1 MKIDRRHVLLGLA
14 ATVGPTYTAGADQ
27 PTPVTAIKAGPST
40 LRIKD
45 DTETGVWAFNGQ
57 VPGPLL
63 RTSVGKEIQ
72 VSFTNGLAQPSSL
85 CWHGVRIDN
94 AMDGVVG
101 LTQPPVVP
109 GASFTYRFTPPD
121 AGLYWYHPH
130 VWPHS
135 AEQTG
140 RGLYGVLVVDELEP
154 PLVDADILVVL
165 DDWAL
170 DEHGQIEGDF
180 LNAKVAQGEG
190 RIGSLLTVNSKTV
203 PHRPAVRPGARIR
216 LRLLNV
222 CSARI
227 VILSV
232 VGARVTVIAVDGQPS
247 ENFEP
252 AHGTLPIGPG
262 SRFELMLDLP
272 AQAGTAAVVL
282 RSEGGADQPL
292 VQVTSS
298 GPAVPSRGVVRKSAE
313 NILLPTRIPLEK
325 SLKHEITISRNDGAP
340 STQGKGRGVAP
351 DSRVTAA
358 TSGAPSHP
366 MFWMLGGQASD
377 GFSGSP
383 LFTVK
388 RGSAVTLAFTNR
400 TDVVQQMHLHGH
412 VFRLLHD
419 LDDGWDPYWR
429 ESVLLAP
436 GKTKHVA
443 FIADNPGRWAIE
455 SLVLDRQ
462 ATGLAGYFVVS

>member
-1 MKIDRRHVLLGLA
+1 MRVSRRDVLAGLA
-14 ATVGPTYTAGADQ
+14 VTVVPIHAADADQ
-27 PTPVTAIKAGPST
+27 PTAVTSIEAGPGT

-45 DTETGVWAFNGQ
+45 AFETATWAFNGQ

-63 RTSVGKEIQ
+63 RTLVGKELQ
-72 VSFTNGLAQPSSL
+72 VGFTNRLTQPSSL
-85 CWHGVRIDN
+85 CWHGVRIEN

-101 LTQPPVVP
+101 LTQAPVMP
-109 GASFTYRFTPPD
+109 GETFTYRFTPPD

-130 VWPHS
+130 VWPKS
-135 AEQTG
+135 AEQIG
-140 RGLYGVLVVDELEP
+140 RGLYGVLVVDELDP
-154 PLVDADILVVL
+154 PPVDADIIVVL

-170 DEHGQIEGDF
+170 DQHGQIEGDF
-180 LNAKVAQGEG
+180 LKAREAQGEG
-190 RIGSLLTVNSKTV
+190 RIGPLLTVNSKTV
-203 PHRPAVRPGARIR
+203 PNRPAVRPGARLR

-232 VGARVTVIAVDGQPS
+232 VGARATVVAVDGQPS

-272 AQAGTAAVVL
+272 PQAGTAAVVL
-282 RSEGGADQPL
+282 RNEGGADQPL

-298 GPAVPSRGVVRKSAE
+298 GPAVPSRGAVPKLAD
-313 NILLPTRIPLEK
+313 NALLPTRIPLEK
-325 SLKHEITISRNDGAP
+325 SLKHEITISRNDGAASLP
-340 STQGKGRGVAP
+340 GKDGAAP
-351 DSRVTAA
+351 PVSQVAA
-358 TSGAPSHP
+358 TSGVPSHP

-377 GFSGSP
+377 GFSGNP

-400 TDVVQQMHLHGH
+400 TDVVQPMHLHGH

-429 ESVLLAP
+429 ESLLLGP

-462 ATGLAGYFVVS
+462 ATGLAGYFVVN